1 MAVRKKLAGPNFN
14 VDFDFSLSKTKVL
27 SLKSRPSNLNS
38 TTTNVPT
45 TWMLGLLTADN
56 PNYSYIGLDSST
68 NLKNYMPNVC
78 VITSDILGD

>member
-1 MAVRKKLAGPNFN
+1 
-14 VDFDFSLSKTKVL
+14 
-27 SLKSRPSNLNS
+27 
-38 TTTNVPT
+38 
-45 TWMLGLLTADN
+45 MLGLLTADN